1 MAVAILQK
9 ERREKPRERKEE
21 EAAEQPAFFLRFPVR
36 SPLDRVE
43 ILPAASRHIPLHSG
57 RLDRRLVVWK
67 LAALTENGA
76 VSIVS
81 FSQIILL

>member
-1 MAVAILQK
+1 MRK
-9 ERREKPRERKEE
+9 KEE
-21 EAAEQPAFFLRFPVR
+21 EAAEQPAFFLRFPAR
-36 SPLDRVE
+36 SPLDRTE
-43 ILPAASRHIPLHSG
+43 ILTAASRHVPLHSG

-67 LAALTENGA
+67 LAVLTENGA